1 MIPVRRD
8 PIWVAS
14 LILCASPPARVV
26 DSRESVRY
34 SRPTSFRNV
43 SRFDISFINGSATG
57 NSVFP
62 RIPFLF
68 AISSRKYSSAFS
80 TVLSL
85 TDAIFSSPI
94 FTPSASGRS
103 RLPLHDSQTVI
114 TMYFSISARVK
125 SESVSF
131 QRRFRFGITPSNAL
145 SPRPSS
151 SPSPSFFSP
160 YKITSRTFC
169 GIFSTAVLSENL
181 YLDAQSSK
189 IHQYHDWRPKRC
201 DADAQGLIAPSAMVR
216 RLLGITRSGST
227 SKTDPRP
234 VHEGHAPYG
243 ELNERVRGSISGRFT
258 PHSAQAKYWLKINSF
273 ESLPRGVGC
282 NESRRERD
290 D

>member
-80 TVLSL
+80 TVRSL

-103 RLPLHDSQTVI
+103 RLPLHDSQALI
-114 TMYFSISARVK
+114 TIYFSISARVK

-131 QRRFRFGITPSNAL
+131 HLRFRFGITPSNAFSL
-145 SPRPSS
+145 FSPSS
-151 SPSPSFFSP
+151 SKTSTSLSPF
-160 YKITSRTFC
+160 KITSIVF
-169 GIFSTAVLSENL
+169 GDNFSIGVFKENL
-181 YLDAQSSK
+181 YRAARSSK
-189 IHQYHDWRPKRC
+189 IHQYHDCLPRRC
-201 DADAQGLIAPSAMVR
+201 DADAHGRIAPSAIVR
-216 RLLGITRSGST
+216 RLFGITSSDWT

-234 VHEGHAPYG
+234 VHAGHAP
-243 ELNERVRGSISGRFT
+243 
-258 PHSAQAKYWLKINSF
+258 
-273 ESLPRGVGC
+273 
-282 NESRRERD
+282 
-290 D
+290 